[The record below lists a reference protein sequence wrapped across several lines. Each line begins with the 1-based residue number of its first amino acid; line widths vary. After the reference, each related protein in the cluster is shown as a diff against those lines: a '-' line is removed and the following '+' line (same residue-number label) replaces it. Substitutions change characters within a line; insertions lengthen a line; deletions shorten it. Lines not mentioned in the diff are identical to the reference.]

1 MAENKGN
8 MKLVIKEWSYN
19 FNKPCNLSLIV
30 SYRSGHYGQ
39 LCSPLIIIFL
49 LSIHYGHLYY
59 IWRALVLNNITVK
72 APGEI
77 LATLTSPQ
85 GDMIVN
91 KTFCLLY
98 VWGFFSFVFQICLS
112 KMKNWNECQLEKK
125 WWTVLIILHLLLPL
139 WICSLRWSLPQNY
152 ITWYLL
158 PSDILLFSTNKR
170 HYYGRKGVRGQSYQ
184 VLIST
189 TPQLPP
195 PNPWFWQ
202 WPSSSV

>member
-8 MKLVIKEWSYN
+8 MKLVIKEWNYN

-85 GDMIVN
+85 GDMIVS

-112 KMKNWNECQLEKK
+112 KMKNWNECQLEKRDGLC
-125 WWTVLIILHLLLPL
+125 WLFCIYYYLYGSVLCADLYPRTTSLGISCPL
-139 WICSLRWSLPQNY
+139 TFCCFQSIRS
-152 ITWYLL
+152 IT
-158 PSDILLFSTNKR
+158 I
-170 HYYGRKGVRGQSYQ
+170 GEME
-184 VLIST
+184 
-189 TPQLPP
+189 
-195 PNPWFWQ
+195 
-202 WPSSSV
+202 